1 MNDPRETEELS
12 QDQLSDVQGAAAYGG
27 SACPAVSNKR
37 IKPGKL
43 SGEEPKLEIKR
54 RGIKPE

>member
-12 QDQLSDVQGAAAYGG
+12 QDQLSDLQGAAAYGG
-27 SACPAVSNKR
+27 TVCPAVSNKR

-43 SGEEPKLEIKR
+43 SSEEPKLDIKR
-54 RGIKPE
+54 RGNKV